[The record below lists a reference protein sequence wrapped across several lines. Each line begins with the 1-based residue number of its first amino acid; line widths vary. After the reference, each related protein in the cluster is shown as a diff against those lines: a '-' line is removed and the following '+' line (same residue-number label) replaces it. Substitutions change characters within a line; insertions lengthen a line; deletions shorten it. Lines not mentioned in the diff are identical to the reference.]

1 MVDSVAMPA
10 TVDELRFLMP
20 DVALVQAKGAVV
32 KGGRHKP
39 LGAPG
44 ARRRR
49 NTRVNTTIAVQTDSR
64 WLLAASQNTTH
75 RRVAD
80 KLLGTLASR
89 TSALHVAGQ

>member
-1 MVDSVAMPA
+1 
-10 TVDELRFLMP
+10 MP

-32 KGGRHKP
+32 KGGR
-39 LGAPG
+39 
-44 ARRRR
+44 RRRR
-49 NTRVNTTIAVQTDSR
+49 NTRVNTTIAVRTDSR
-64 WLLAASQNTTH
+64 WLLAASQSTTH